1 VVDSFLSLR
10 KKYITKTNKYIMK
23 KTVVGAILGL
33 ATMASVMGQGT
44 VLFNNYGYSTLAQV
58 TYGSGSGG
66 TVGAGIDNTFTA
78 GVYYFLGTTALTDPT
93 GTADP
98 SLSGFSLA
106 SATGTFNTGIF
117 AGPAGAGF
125 FNGGAATIQDYS
137 SGPITFVVVAYNGS
151 DYASSSVRGHS
162 AAFTLP
168 GIATGQTPADEF
180 GAGLQPFQVFQAV
193 PEPSTFAL
201 AGLGLAGLLIFR
213 RRK

>member
-1 VVDSFLSLR
+1 
-10 KKYITKTNKYIMK
+10 MK
-23 KTVVGAILGL
+23 KTLVGAILGL
-33 ATMASVMGQGT
+33 GTMVSVMGQGS

-58 TYGSGSGG
+58 TYGAGSGG
-66 TVGAGIDNTFTA
+66 TVGAGIDNSFTA
-78 GVYYFLGTTALTDPT
+78 GVYYFLGTSTLNDPT

-106 SATGTFNTGIF
+106 SATGTYNSGIF

-151 DYASSSVRGHS
+151 DYASSTVRGHS
-162 AAFTLP
+162 AAFTLA
-168 GIATGQTPADEF
+168 GIATGQTPVDEF
-180 GAGLQPFQVFQAV
+180 GAGLQPFQVFTTTAV